1 MTQTQLTKG
10 FLIGLAVVIISDVAG
25 KYIPQAQAV

>member
-1 MTQTQLTKG
+1 MTQKNLIKG
-10 FLIGLAVVIISDVAG
+10 AMIGFAVVLISDVAG